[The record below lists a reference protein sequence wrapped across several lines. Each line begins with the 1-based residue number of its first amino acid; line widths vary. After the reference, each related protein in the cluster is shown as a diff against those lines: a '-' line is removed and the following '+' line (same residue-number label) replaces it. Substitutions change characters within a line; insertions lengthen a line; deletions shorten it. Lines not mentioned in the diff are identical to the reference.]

1 MTVPQALSIARE
13 KGLDLVEVAPSANPP
28 VCRILDFGKFRFDQ
42 NKKEK
47 ESRKHQKL
55 SSVREVRIRP
65 MVSEH
70 DLQVKIKTAEKLL
83 EDDEKVKISVVFRGR
98 EMTHPDIGAALLR
111 RIAEHLKDKAVLE
124 SSPAM
129 EGRMMGMLVAP
140 LPVQVKKQAQTPA
153 VKKPVGTPT
162 TNAAPAAP
170 AQRPGITVGEK
181 SAKA

>member
-1 MTVPQALSIARE
+1 MTVPQALSLARE
-13 KGLDLVEVAPSANPP
+13 KGLDLVEVAPTANPP

-47 ESRKHQKL
+47 ESRRHQKL

-83 EDDEKVKISVVFRGR
+83 LDDEKVKISVVFRGR
-98 EMTHPDIGAALLR
+98 EMSHPDIGAALLR

-140 LPVQVKKQAQTPA
+140 LPVQVKKPAQ
-153 VKKPVGTPT
+153 VKSS
-162 TNAAPAAP
+162 APAAKTVPP
-170 AQRPGITVGEK
+170 ASAPRPGITVGEK

>member
-1 MTVPQALSIARE
+1 MTVPQALSLARE
-13 KGLDLVEVAPSANPP
+13 KGLDLVEVAPSATPP

-111 RIAEHLKDKAVLE
+111 RVAEHLKDKAVLE

-140 LPVQVKKQAQTPA
+140 LPVQVKKQIQT
-153 VKKPVGTPT
+153 KKPA
-162 TNAAPAAP
+162 AAPAAASP
-170 AQRPGITVGEK
+170 NPASSAQRPASPLGEK